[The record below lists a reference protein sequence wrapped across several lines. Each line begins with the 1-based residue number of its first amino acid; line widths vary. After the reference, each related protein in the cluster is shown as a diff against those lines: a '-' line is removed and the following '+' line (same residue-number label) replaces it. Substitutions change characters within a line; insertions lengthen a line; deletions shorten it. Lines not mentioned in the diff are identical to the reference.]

1 MINRR
6 DVLRA
11 VAAEGLALW
20 SGPAFGQ
27 SQSPGTDEDDTA
39 DGRPPIQADERVN
52 QVLAPVRD
60 EHHLPGLI
68 GAILTGHKLAAIGGL
83 GLRKIGSPEPIRVTD
98 QVHLGSCTK
107 AMTATMIGT
116 LVEEGKLAWGSTIRD
131 VFPEGTAN
139 VHPEF
144 QGATLSQLLTHR
156 AGLPHDAPWWRLP
169 GRTTTQKRRALL
181 TTMLKSAPAKP
192 PGSTYAYSN
201 VGYALAGLMAE
212 QVTGESWEMLM
223 RGRLFEP
230 LGMASA
236 GFGPPGRP
244 GKVSQPWGHHL
255 SGEEV
260 EPTQQDNA
268 PAMGPAGTVHC
279 SVPDWAKFA
288 ALHLEGKQG
297 NARLLKPS
305 TIRALHTPPPGRSY
319 AGGWIVLER
328 SWAGGLALNHNGSN
342 TAWYASIW
350 LAPVLNFSILVAT
363 NQGGKPAETA
373 CDQAVT
379 ALIKSLPY
387 LTQPT
392 RRRR

>member
-6 DVLRA
+6 DLLRA
-11 VAAEGLALW
+11 VAAEGLAFW
-20 SGPAFGQ
+20 SPPAFGQ
-27 SQSPGTDEDDTA
+27 SRSQRTA
-39 DGRPPIQADERVN
+39 EKHTTENPPPILADERVN
-52 QVLAPVRD
+52 RVLAPIRD

-68 GAILTGHKLAAIGGL
+68 GAIQRGSKLAAIGAL
-83 GLRKIGSPEPIRVTD
+83 GIRKIGSSEPIAVTD

-116 LVEEGKLAWGSTIRD
+116 LVEEGKLAWGSTIRE
-131 VFPEGTAN
+131 VFPEVAAKL
-139 VHPEF
+139 HPEF
-144 QGATLSQLLTHR
+144 QTASLSQLLTHR
-156 AGLPHDAPWWRLP
+156 AGLPHDCPWWRLP
-169 GRTTTQKRRALL
+169 GGSTTQKRLALL
-181 TTMLKSAPAKP
+181 TTMLKNAPSKP

-212 QVTGESWEMLM
+212 QVTGESWELLM
-223 RGRLFEP
+223 RKRLFEP

-236 GFGPPGRP
+236 GFGSPGSP
-244 GKVSQPWGHHL
+244 GKVSEPWGHHL
-255 SGEEV
+255 TGDRV

-288 ALHLEGKQG
+288 TLHLGGEQGKVQ
-297 NARLLKPS
+297 LLKPS
-305 TIRALHTPPPGRSY
+305 TIRALHTPPPGHSY

-328 SWAGGLALNHNGSN
+328 SWAGGVALNHNGSN
-342 TAWYASIW
+342 TGWYVSIW
-350 LAPVLNFSILVAT
+350 LAPVLKFAILVAT

-373 CDQAVT
+373 CEEAVT
-379 ALIKSLPY
+379 ALLKAAAY
-387 LTQPT
+387 LTRSK